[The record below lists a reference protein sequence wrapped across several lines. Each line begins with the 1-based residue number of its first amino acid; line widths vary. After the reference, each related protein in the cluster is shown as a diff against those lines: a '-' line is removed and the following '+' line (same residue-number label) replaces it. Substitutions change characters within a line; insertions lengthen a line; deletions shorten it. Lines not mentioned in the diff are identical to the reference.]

1 MVQIVINGTPAFD
14 FIIYDLDTQKSAI
27 IRLAAILQTIPKYLY
42 FPEPEGIPDIQKFR
56 EKDRKIIVENLLE
69 TIISEKNG
77 IDFVKL
83 FKVLKDKLSQQKLD
97 LHEDILRV
105 FIVLNKTFTK
115 TKDVNFFLL
124 SIQKEIEENSI
135 PVVSSDLEEIW
146 KNAKEYSKNIYDLIN
161 RNLAESNKQKKMFQ
175 EFDKVGS
182 KIYYTP
188 FELESVDF
196 DFTLDLEII
205 TVMEIF
211 NHVQLNSGVPF
222 ACINKFFKI
231 LKGFVPPELWGV
243 SQESNII
250 FKVLQKKIFATAK
263 PEDYTDAFLSL
274 IGEPGNEV
282 VTVNM
287 SSMTSGQFLSRADL
301 ISRLMESIKSL
312 GHLEPKNIKE
322 SSVNGSFYF
331 PNQMIDKYVL
341 AELIMNDPLFS
352 SMISIDESV
361 KASKKK
367 ESVYI
372 HFYNTK
378 IGNLTANITEKISER
393 NDPSLRGK
401 DVKKDF
407 KFGSFYVRVKIVS
420 AENIEAVKAFQD
432 ILAKL
437 MGLYNEKYE
446 DIVKFY
452 REYIPNFGKDKQKKL
467 DKIDTIKTIENSK
480 TKTLKDIAPELFVSG
495 YAQKC
500 AYHPTIIQ
508 DDEVEQAEAD
518 GYAIMRYPKE
528 EEGFETRNY
537 VCNSEKNK
545 KAGAI
550 YPGLL
555 ENQLPNS
562 DIFPYIPC
570 CYTKNHN
577 EPDKGNIFRHYYY
590 GEKLR
595 EKPRTEQQDLIVTNK
610 FVFAD
615 VYGRLPENI
624 EKLFE
629 MFDYDENYIYVRKG
643 VNEGNSSFLECVMEA
658 MYEETDI
665 LKVKDRKKFI
675 IKIRNDLA
683 TVKNAASCK
692 QEMYDYTTDEII
704 KNIRDSEVYM
714 DPNLFT
720 SLLEQYFNCN
730 IFIFSRIRNNIQM
743 IIPRHTQAYYKN
755 KRNAK
760 CVFIYEHDGSTSDKI
775 AESKRRCEL
784 IVRWGQKDT
793 NDITYYS
800 LSDSKVSKGIKD
812 IYNTIRK
819 SYALNV
825 EIPDTEFPI
834 EKIKFFEQGIDSYG
848 KCRMLRFKY
857 MEYICTFLTEPMQPF
872 ILPEAKGWIATKI
885 PKDVA
890 INLARDLR
898 IIYSSQSIVRE
909 KVKELYTKIGNIK
922 VSIPVDDIDPID
934 NVPII
939 NKGISYPEDNFS
951 VIDNHNKYRKLARY
965 VIEYTFWMFSNYL
978 QEDKKRDISITTI
991 NNFVKEKI
999 KIDKDFE
1006 YNRPVGKIFD
1016 INSGVM
1022 DSQKLVVKSEETL
1035 KRLIYTLRI
1044 SLRRSLTK
1052 IEDYYKRQ
1060 TIENYYVDVTDFDQ
1074 YPLQVI
1080 LQGDKSVD
1088 KWIDEQKIKY
1098 IIHDSVQVELE
1109 TPYFFQNIL
1118 IDDQIY
1124 LAQNTY
1130 SLKKAREIAENWF
1143 RFGFNIGKEAVGT
1156 DKKFKFNLYSYISS
1170 ENIVNSKI
1178 RGVST
1183 PYDIK
1188 ILGYKLDDD
1197 ISFFTVLLEIR

>member
-1 MVQIVINGTPAFD
+1 MVQIVINGTPTFK
-14 FIIYDLDTQKSAI
+14 FIVYDLDTQKSVI
-27 IRLAAILQTIPKYLY
+27 IRLAAKLKTLPKYLY
-42 FPEPEGIPDIQKFR
+42 FPQPEGIPDIKKFR
-56 EKDRKIIVENLLE
+56 EKDSEIIVENLLA
-69 TIISEKNG
+69 TITSEKFG

-83 FKVLKDKLSQQKLD
+83 FEVLKDKLSQQKLD
-97 LHEDILRV
+97 LYEDILV
-105 FIVLNKTFTK
+105 PFIVLNTTFAK

-124 SIQKEIEENSI
+124 SMQKQIEEKNI
-135 PVVSSDLEEIW
+135 LVLSSDLKEIW
-146 KNAKEYSKNIYDLIN
+146 TKQEENFKNMYDNIAK
-161 RNLAESNKQKKMFQ
+161 NLSEANKQKKIFE
-175 EFDKVGS
+175 EFDKVES
-182 KIYYTP
+182 IPHTP
-188 FELESVDF
+188 FELERVEF
-196 DFTLDLEII
+196 DFTLELEII
-205 TVMEIF
+205 TIMELF
-211 NHVQLNSGVPF
+211 NHVQLNPGVPF

-231 LKGFVPPELWGV
+231 LKGFMPPELWGV
-243 SQESNII
+243 SLESDIN
-250 FKVLQKKIFATAK
+250 FKVLQKKVFTGVK
-263 PEDYTDAFLSL
+263 DEDYTDAFLSL

-287 SSMTSGQFLSRADL
+287 SSLTSGQFLSRGEL
-301 ISRLMESIKSL
+301 INRFMESIKGL
-312 GHLEPKNIKE
+312 GYLEPKNIKE

-331 PNQMIDKYVL
+331 PNQMLDKYVL
-341 AELIMNDPLFS
+341 AELIMNDTLFS
-352 SMISIDESV
+352 SMMSIDESV

-432 ILAKL
+432 VFAKL
-437 MGLYNEKYE
+437 IGLYNEKYE
-446 DIVKFY
+446 DIVNFY

-467 DKIDTIKTIENSK
+467 DKIDTIAKIENSK

-528 EEGFETRNY
+528 EEGFESRNY

-545 KAGAI
+545 KDGAI
-550 YPGLL
+550 HPGLL

-562 DIFPYIPC
+562 DLFPYIPC

-577 EPDKGNIFRHYYY
+577 EVGKGNIFRHYYY

-595 EKPRTEQQDLIVTNK
+595 EKVKSNQQDLIVTNK

-643 VNEGNSSFLECVMEA
+643 VNEGNSSFLECIMEA
-658 MYEETDI
+658 MYEETNI

-675 IKIRNDLA
+675 LKVRNDLA

-704 KNIRDSEVYM
+704 KKIRDPEVYM
-714 DPNLFT
+714 DPNLFS

-730 IFIFSRIRNNIQM
+730 IFIFSRSRSNIQM

-775 AESKRRCEL
+775 GESKRRCEL
-784 IVRWGQKDT
+784 IVRWGKKDT

-800 LSDSKVSKGIKD
+800 PNDSKVSQGMKD
-812 IYNTIRK
+812 IYNSMRK

-825 EIPDTEFPI
+825 EIPETEFPI
-834 EKIKFFEQGIDSYG
+834 GKIKFFEQGIDSYG

-857 MEYICTFLTEPMQPF
+857 MDYICTFLTEPMQPF
-872 ILPEAKGWIATKI
+872 IIPEVKGWVATKI

-890 INLARDLR
+890 INLASNLK
-898 IIYSSQSIVRE
+898 IIYSGQSIVNDQ
-909 KVKELYTKIGNIK
+909 VKEIYTKIGNIK

-965 VIEYTFWMFSNYL
+965 VMEYTFWMFSKYL

-1006 YNRPVGKIFD
+1006 YDRPVGKIFD

-1035 KRLIYTLRI
+1035 KRLIYTLRV
-1044 SLRRSLTK
+1044 SLRSFRKK
-1052 IEDYYKRQ
+1052 IENYYKRQ
-1060 TIENYYVDVTDFDQ
+1060 TIENYYLDVTDFDQ

-1080 LQGDKSVD
+1080 LEGDKSVE

-1098 IIHDSVQVELE
+1098 IIHDSVQVDLE
-1109 TPYFFQNIL
+1109 IPYFFQNSL
-1118 IDDQIY
+1118 IDNKIY
-1124 LAQNTY
+1124 LAQNTN
-1130 SLKKAREIAENWF
+1130 SLQKAREIAENWF
-1143 RFGFNIGKEAVGT
+1143 KLGFNIGKEVVGT
-1156 DKKFKFNLYSYISS
+1156 DKKFKFKLYSYINS
-1170 ENIVNSKI
+1170 ENILNSKI

-1188 ILGYKLDDD
+1188 IMGYKLDDD
-1197 ISFFTVLLEIR
+1197 VSFFTVLLEI